1 MQRTFCLS
9 KLDQIFFI
17 QYFDYRHKMQNDI
30 FRPYIYCDL
39 LVKRNKKKIRSLSE
53 SQHRPVGEKNGLGFY
68 HFKKNSTADDLKFS

>member
-1 MQRTFCLS
+1 MIYLG
-9 KLDQIFFI
+9 LIFI
-17 QYFDYRHKMQNDI
+17 V
-30 FRPYIYCDL
+30 DL